1 MGLTIN
7 GADTSKVVMKKGEI
21 KPFTFKYYDKAGD
34 PVDVTSAI
42 FETEI
47 KEDVDD
53 AVAIIEILDVDFSH
67 PTNYS
72 AQVTIDT
79 TDIGLSGGTNY
90 VMDVKADFGGDP
102 IDITKTIKLQLDK
115 AVTT

>member
-7 GADTSKVVMKKGEI
+7 VNDTNRVVMKKGEI
-21 KPFTFKYYDKAGD
+21 KPFTFKYYDRNGD
-34 PVDVTSAI
+34 PVDVTTAT
-42 FETEI
+42 FELEI

-53 AVAIIEILDVDFSH
+53 AAAIVEILDADFSH

-79 TDIGLSGGTNY
+79 TDAGLVGGTNY

-102 IDITKTIKLQLDK
+102 VDITKTIKLQLDK